1 MSILLSFENRKI
13 ISEKFIRKALPKT
26 MKRKK
31 IFAISGSTRSQSS
44 NESILKTISKM
55 NSDRLEVSIFK
66 QLTDLPHFNPDLDK
80 DNPPEVIRNFRNSI
94 QESDG
99 VIICTPEYIFSLPAA
114 LKNAIEWMVST
125 TVFTDKPTAFIIA
138 SGLGERS
145 FESLTVI
152 MDTLQAKINDRTRL
166 LLKGSRSSIDENGY
180 LSDPSAIGEIEKLV
194 RELEHMME

>member
-1 MSILLSFENRKI
+1 
-13 ISEKFIRKALPKT
+13 

>member
-1 MSILLSFENRKI
+1 MN
-13 ISEKFIRKALPKT
+13 
-26 MKRKK
+26 RKK

-44 NESILKTISKM
+44 NESILKTIAKLF
-55 NSDRLEVSIFK
+55 SDRLEIQIFK

-80 DNPPEVIRNFRNSI
+80 ENPPEAIRNFRNMI
-94 QESDG
+94 RESDG

-125 TVFTDKPTAFIIA
+125 TIFTDKPSAFIIA

-152 MDTLQAKINDRTRL
+152 MNTLQAKMDDQTRL
-166 LLKGSRSSIDENGY
+166 LLKGSRSNIDENGY
-180 LSDPSAIGEIEKLV
+180 LSDPSAIEEIKQMIHS
-194 RELEHMME
+194 LETKME